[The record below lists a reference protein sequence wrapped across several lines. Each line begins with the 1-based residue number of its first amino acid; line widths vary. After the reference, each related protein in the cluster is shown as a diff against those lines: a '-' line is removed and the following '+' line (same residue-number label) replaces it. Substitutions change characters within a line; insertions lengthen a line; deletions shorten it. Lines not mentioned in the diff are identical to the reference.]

1 VRVADALAILQLC
14 GGHRTQTA
22 DGTSLKAA
30 NETFMKNFTHLPPF
44 YFAPRVAECVCY
56 VAHAGWPANF
66 PYGCSAWPRAT
77 ALQAAAG
84 GRIENGSLF
93 RPPDAGFVKVR
104 GKTGEGNRQ
113 FTHNY
118 VNGESQRG
126 RRLQRAIARTRG
138 KRGYLNLRSLPTI
151 SLSLS
156 LSLSLLLSFAR
167 SLEQTIY
174 DATSVSFAITIS
186 CYFTPSSCG
195 SYVRTPGGVELYIH
209 PLLAISRYDGDR
221 SRTREG

>member
-30 NETFMKNFTHLPPF
+30 NETFMKNFTHLPRF

-93 RPPDAGFVKVR
+93 RPPDAGFVKMR

-156 LSLSLLLSFAR
+156 LSLSLALVR
-167 SLEQTIY
+167 SLARADNLRCYERILCYY
-174 DATSVSFAITIS
+174 DFMLLHAEF
-186 CYFTPSSCG
+186 
-195 SYVRTPGGVELYIH
+195 VRFICTYPW
-209 PLLAISRYDGDR
+209 R
-221 SRTREG
+221 SRAIYTPPARDIPI